1 MFHATLRRESVSL
14 GVSIPSL
21 SPSPSPSP
29 WPAPFPFAWP
39 CQGPF
44 PSELLH
50 LHWWAPRYCLR
61 WQRKEGRIGNRGKT
75 GSRRQAFALGGSLM
89 CVVNL
94 IYAAKQS
101 NYCIVC
107 PSLALLSLCF
117 SALLFLFFP
126 LLLLLLLLG
135 YVCYCCC
142 RVFYLSLSVALI
154 SLYCRLGLASVPS
167 CFIMN

>member
-1 MFHATLRRESVSL
+1 
-14 GVSIPSL
+14 
-21 SPSPSPSP
+21 
-29 WPAPFPFAWP
+29 
-39 CQGPF
+39 
-44 PSELLH
+44 
-50 LHWWAPRYCLR
+50 
-61 WQRKEGRIGNRGKT
+61 
-75 GSRRQAFALGGSLM
+75 M

-142 RVFYLSLSVALI
+142 RVFYLSLLVPLI
-154 SLYCRLGLASVPS
+154 SLYCQLGLASVPS

>member
-1 MFHATLRRESVSL
+1 MCQLQRESVSL
-14 GVSIPSL
+14 GVSIPS
-21 SPSPSPSP
+21 SSPSPSP
-29 WPAPFPFAWP
+29 WAAPFPSP

-50 LHWWAPRYCLR
+50 LHWRAPRYCLR
-61 WQRKEGRIGNRGKT
+61 WQRGKRVAGGIGNRGKT
-75 GSRRQAFALGGSLM
+75 GNRRQCLCFALGGSLM

-117 SALLFLFFP
+117 SALLLLFSP
-126 LLLLLLLLG
+126 LLLLLLLLLR

-142 RVFYLSLSVALI
+142 RVFYLSLLVAVI